1 MDRIASHLICHIEYC
16 VFSFQWH
23 SAVSLFANNQIKQ
36 CETFYV
42 LHEMAPDDVLYRCSP
57 QIDEAAM
64 LTRWNNNIG
73 QQKEEEKKSRTM
85 DANGCGRWRVS
96 FANKRI
102 PFDCHRLVGRFF
114 DLFRYHV
121 ILFSNVIIFNSSCE
135 IYFSWIIAFADKAHA
150 TESFRWMEMPSNCE
164 FVIKRN

>member
-1 MDRIASHLICHIEYC
+1 MASHHISSVILNI
-16 VFSFQWH
+16 VFSAFNDIRR
-23 SAVSLFANNQIKQ
+23 SLYLQTIKSNNAKRS
-36 CETFYV
+36 TFYTKWLPMTCFIV
-42 LHEMAPDDVLYRCSP
+42 VRHKLMRLRCWLDGTITSVN
-57 QIDEAAM
+57 
-64 LTRWNNNIG
+64 R
-73 QQKEEEKKSRTM
+73 KKKKKKSRTM